1 MYAHF
6 YSFVMQSSSVNAVN
20 VHQASSQLPSHD
32 ATSTTVAPKELEDS
46 GVGVTS
52 NDVTMEDNPAY
63 QPIPMSATM
72 ESTQSDY
79 V

>member
-1 MYAHF
+1 M
-6 YSFVMQSSSVNAVN
+6 NAVN
-20 VHQASSQLPSHD
+20 VHQAYFQLHNQD
-32 ATSTTVAPKELEDS
+32 ATSTTVAPNEES

>member
-1 MYAHF
+1 
-6 YSFVMQSSSVNAVN
+6 MQSSSVNAVN
-20 VHQASSQLPSHD
+20 VHQASSQLHSHD
-32 ATSTTVAPKELEDS
+32 ATSTTVAPNEDS

-52 NDVTMEDNPAY
+52 NDVIMEDNPAY
-63 QPIPMSATM
+63 QPIPTSATM

>member
-1 MYAHF
+1 M
-6 YSFVMQSSSVNAVN
+6 NAVN
-20 VHQASSQLPSHD
+20 VRQASFQLHSQD
-32 ATSTTVAPKELEDS
+32 ATSTVAPNDS

-79 V
+79 I

>member
-1 MYAHF
+1 M
-6 YSFVMQSSSVNAVN
+6 NAVN
-20 VHQASSQLPSHD
+20 VHQASFQLHSQD
-32 ATSTTVAPKELEDS
+32 ATSTVAPNDI

-63 QPIPMSATM
+63 QPIPVLAMT